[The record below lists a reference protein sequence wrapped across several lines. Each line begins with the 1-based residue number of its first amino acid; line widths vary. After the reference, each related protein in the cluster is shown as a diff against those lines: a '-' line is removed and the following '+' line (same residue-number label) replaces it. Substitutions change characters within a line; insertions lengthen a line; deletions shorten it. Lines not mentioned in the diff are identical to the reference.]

1 MIKKPLVLR
10 IIAFLGITAQAQQ
23 INGRWTIFPVSSDRF
38 SQLIETPHK
47 VYTLAGNALSAYS
60 LDDNESIVYNTSNGL
75 SENGKIAGLYYNFDR
90 NYLLIAY
97 ESANIDILYDN
108 GKVVNM
114 PDIRDAVI
122 TGNRSINNV
131 VFSEGKIYVATG
143 FGFVIFNDDTHSVK
157 ESGIFDTNVLN
168 ALHIA
173 DHLVIQYYKGNTP
186 YTHYAPD
193 DVRHSTLD
201 KFKTGTQI
209 WKNGKIIQ
217 LAPDK
222 IAFRN
227 NSNGISCWKFTDIS
241 KFEYSGI
248 DTKTYNVA
256 AEAIPTAGGL
266 LAYSDVYVWFIDADG
281 TSTYTPIPAAL
292 KGATFL
298 GGNNIKGIWAELDG
312 ELAKY
317 DISGDTPKKLM
328 TLDTPEGT
336 TVDIP
341 VFMHWNKAGTK
352 LYLSNHTM
360 NSYYENPGDNWYD
373 ASYVDLFE
381 GGNFYDRGVKDAKRY
396 NKYDGFV
403 HNAATGRLSSS
414 LGFAIDPED
423 DDILYFASNGM
434 GVLMTK
440 GNDIIGISNKYN
452 NPTPEYWWMN
462 RTLDVN
468 IDSEGN
474 LWMVVGYNADLNT
487 PTIGIL
493 PAAKRRKLE
502 ECTAD
507 DWIAITHNKFIN
519 NPEISFSREARSLF
533 CKHSNM
539 KFWNIGN
546 QEAGFAAYDDNGTPL
561 NINDDKCAHYQS
573 VTDTEGNTIKL
584 NFSYC
589 MDEDQNGAVWFGCD
603 RGVYYIANPKE
614 AVNSATL
621 RVKRPIVPRN
631 DGTNFGDYLLESES
645 VYSIAV
651 DHSNRKWLGTYSSG
665 VYLVSADGTRIL
677 AHYDML
683 NSPLPSNSIFAI
695 SCDPLSNKV
704 YFGTP
709 GGLACFDSDSAPAAD
724 SYSDVYAYPNPVRP
738 EYTGWITITG
748 LMDDSL
754 VKIADMAGN
763 VFFSGRS
770 EGGMIS
776 WDGCD
781 AAGNRVRSGV
791 YLVFASQ
798 NATGSNSGVVTKIM
812 VVN

>member
-1 MIKKPLVLR
+1 MDTANLFIREYKLR
-10 IIAFLGITAQAQQ
+10 VQ
-23 INGRWTIFPVSSDRF
+23 
-38 SQLIETPHK
+38 
-47 VYTLAGNALSAYS
+47 
-60 LDDNESIVYNTSNGL
+60 
-75 SENGKIAGLYYNFDR
+75 
-90 NYLLIAY
+90 
-97 ESANIDILYDN
+97 
-108 GKVVNM
+108 
-114 PDIRDAVI
+114 
-122 TGNRSINNV
+122 
-131 VFSEGKIYVATG
+131 
-143 FGFVIFNDDTHSVK
+143 
-157 ESGIFDTNVLN
+157 
-168 ALHIA
+168 
-173 DHLVIQYYKGNTP
+173 
-186 YTHYAPD
+186 
-193 DVRHSTLD
+193 
-201 KFKTGTQI
+201 
-209 WKNGKIIQ
+209 
-217 LAPDK
+217 
-222 IAFRN
+222 
-227 NSNGISCWKFTDIS
+227 
-241 KFEYSGI
+241 
-248 DTKTYNVA
+248 
-256 AEAIPTAGGL
+256 AEACGVSEQDAQPAGQETG
-266 LAYSDVYVWFIDADG
+266 V
-281 TSTYTPIPAAL
+281 
-292 KGATFL
+292 
-298 GGNNIKGIWAELDG
+298 
-312 ELAKY
+312 
-317 DISGDTPKKLM
+317 
-328 TLDTPEGT
+328 
-336 TVDIP
+336 
-341 VFMHWNKAGTK
+341 H
-352 LYLSNHTM
+352 
-360 NSYYENPGDNWYD
+360 
-373 ASYVDLFE
+373 
-381 GGNFYDRGVKDAKRY
+381 DR
-396 NKYDGFV
+396 
-403 HNAATGRLSSS
+403 
-414 LGFAIDPED
+414 
-423 DDILYFASNGM
+423 
-434 GVLMTK
+434 
-440 GNDIIGISNKYN
+440 
-452 NPTPEYWWMN
+452 
-462 RTLDVN
+462 
-468 IDSEGN
+468 
-474 LWMVVGYNADLNT
+474 YNADLNA
-487 PTIGIL
+487 PTVGIL

-561 NINDDKCAHYQS
+561 NIKDDKCAHYQS
-573 VTDTEGNTIKL
+573 VTDTEGNSIKL
-584 NFSYC
+584 NFNYC

-677 AHYDML
+677 AHYDMQ

-781 AAGNRVRSGV
+781 TAGNRVRSGV

>member
-1 MIKKPLVLR
+1 ML
-10 IIAFLGITAQAQQ
+10 F
-23 INGRWTIFPVSSDRF
+23 
-38 SQLIETPHK
+38 
-47 VYTLAGNALSAYS
+47 
-60 LDDNESIVYNTSNGL
+60 
-75 SENGKIAGLYYNFDR
+75 
-90 NYLLIAY
+90 
-97 ESANIDILYDN
+97 
-108 GKVVNM
+108 
-114 PDIRDAVI
+114 
-122 TGNRSINNV
+122 RS
-131 VFSEGKIYVATG
+131 
-143 FGFVIFNDDTHSVK
+143 
-157 ESGIFDTNVLN
+157 
-168 ALHIA
+168 
-173 DHLVIQYYKGNTP
+173 
-186 YTHYAPD
+186 
-193 DVRHSTLD
+193 
-201 KFKTGTQI
+201 
-209 WKNGKIIQ
+209 
-217 LAPDK
+217 
-222 IAFRN
+222 AFRN

-474 LWMVVGYNADLNT
+474 LWMLVG
-487 PTIGIL
+487 
-493 PAAKRRKLE
+493 
-502 ECTAD
+502 
-507 DWIAITHNKFIN
+507 
-519 NPEISFSREARSLF
+519 
-533 CKHSNM
+533 
-539 KFWNIGN
+539 
-546 QEAGFAAYDDNGTPL
+546 
-561 NINDDKCAHYQS
+561 
-573 VTDTEGNTIKL
+573 
-584 NFSYC
+584 
-589 MDEDQNGAVWFGCD
+589 
-603 RGVYYIANPKE
+603 
-614 AVNSATL
+614 
-621 RVKRPIVPRN
+621 
-631 DGTNFGDYLLESES
+631 
-645 VYSIAV
+645 
-651 DHSNRKWLGTYSSG
+651 
-665 VYLVSADGTRIL
+665 
-677 AHYDML
+677 
-683 NSPLPSNSIFAI
+683 
-695 SCDPLSNKV
+695 
-704 YFGTP
+704 
-709 GGLACFDSDSAPAAD
+709 
-724 SYSDVYAYPNPVRP
+724 
-738 EYTGWITITG
+738 
-748 LMDDSL
+748 
-754 VKIADMAGN
+754 
-763 VFFSGRS
+763 
-770 EGGMIS
+770 
-776 WDGCD
+776 
-781 AAGNRVRSGV
+781 
-791 YLVFASQ
+791 
-798 NATGSNSGVVTKIM
+798 
-812 VVN
+812 